1 MKKSQTD
8 IKQLFWPT
16 LANDGFGVAYVFY
29 VSQIII
35 FVCWGLPL
43 LCRALSPLTSNDGRT
58 HETRRL
64 SLHFFKWIIS

>member
-35 FVCWGLPL
+35 FVC
-43 LCRALSPLTSNDGRT
+43 
-58 HETRRL
+58 
-64 SLHFFKWIIS
+64 